1 MMKLDHYSIRTLELD
16 KVKGFFHNL
25 LGLESGFRPNFN
37 FPGYWLYGS
46 DPEQAIVHL
55 IGQKKDSPPLDI
67 GEDTGAY
74 DHMAFQADTYDEISE
89 RIKENDWPHWENRLP
104 SSLARQIFI
113 KGPHNLTVE
122 IVFPAL

>member
-16 KVKGFFHNL
+16 KVKDFFHDL
-25 LGLESGFRPNFN
+25 LGLEPGFRPSFN

-55 IGQKKDSPPLDI
+55 IGQKKDSPPLEI

-74 DHMAFQADTYDEISE
+74 DHVAFQADTYDEISE
-89 RIKENDWPHWENRLP
+89 RIKENDWTHWENRLP
-104 SSLARQIFI
+104 NSLARQIFI

-122 IVFPAL
+122 IIFPAL